1 MKKLLFCLMM
11 LIPLMVQAQH
21 KSVWNIPAADYPS
34 LDDHN
39 MVTFKVYAPD
49 AKDVK
54 ISISEKEYPMQK
66 DSTGTWTYTS
76 APQAVGFHYYF
87 LIYDNYS
94 VKPSAELV
102 GRLRHQILMLNKG
115 DVNQDSFITIADVTA
130 LVNIILGKASSSTEN
145 VNNAADVNDD
155 DAITIADVTALVNI
169 ILGK

>member
-1 MKKLLFCLMM
+1 MM

-66 DSTGTWTYTS
+66 DNI
-76 APQAVGFHYYF
+76 P
-87 LIYDNYS
+87 
-94 VKPSAELV
+94 
-102 GRLRHQILMLNKG
+102 RHQRVCLLTSG
-115 DVNQDSFITIADVTA
+115 HY
-130 LVNIILGKASSSTEN
+130 
-145 VNNAADVNDD
+145 
-155 DAITIADVTALVNI
+155 
-169 ILGK
+169 